1 MRWDNLDKQHF
12 QGLNPVWSQLC
23 IQLIDVEI
31 WIIWSIPLLLVEAK
45 NLLVCLENS
54 VHFFNDYLSQTVQ
67 IFLVPPVSILIL
79 CCIKKKYSYYVQLQI
94 WTFFFIKEKK
104 KKKYIIYFGNLDS
117 HKSNLFCN
125 SSYLEEFVSPRYL
138 TSIKSQQNYHN
149 MRWILTLTR

>member
-79 CCIKKKYSYYVQLQI
+79 CCIKKILILCSITNLN
-94 WTFFFIKEKK
+94 FFLYKRKK
-104 KKKYIIYFGNLDS
+104 IYIYIIYFGNLDS

-125 SSYLEEFVSPRYL
+125 SSYLEEFVSPRY
-138 TSIKSQQNYHN
+138 
-149 MRWILTLTR
+149 